1 MTDAA
6 GGAGPDGDGGRE
18 RHEDRAGDPL
28 LAVED
33 LETHYPVTEGWLRRE
48 VGRIRAVDGVSFRV
62 GRGEAFGLVGESGS
76 GKTTLAH
83 TLLGLEEPTAGEVRF
98 DGQPVGERSGAA
110 LRAFRRRAQLVVQ
123 DPTDAFNPRMR
134 VGEAV
139 AEPLA
144 IHGVDDADRR
154 ETIVADLLD
163 RVGLDPADAA
173 QYPHEFST
181 GEQQR
186 VAIAR
191 ALVLDPD
198 LLVLD
203 EPTSA
208 LDGRTRT
215 EILALLERVRR
226 EFDVAMLV
234 VSHDI
239 DVIRQFCERVA
250 VMYLGEF
257 VEQGAVETVLGEP
270 AHPYTRVLLDSV
282 PSLDPAAEPVARPL
296 TETMPEPADPP
307 GGCRFHTRCPAV
319 IPPEDLDLSE
329 SVWRSLAAFRFAVA
343 AGDLPAAKGPA
354 ALRAAFDLP
363 DPVPDE
369 DVEAA
374 VADALATLDRETGE
388 RDREAAADRLAET
401 LPTVCAQAVPETVEV
416 EGRPVACHRYDPEQ
430 PGEPPAR

>member
-1 MTDAA
+1 MTD
-6 GGAGPDGDGGRE
+6 GARE
-18 RHEDRAGDPL
+18 DDPL

-33 LETHYPVTEGWLRRE
+33 LETHYPVTEGWLRRT
-48 VGRIRAVDGVSFRV
+48 VGRVRAVDGVDFTV
-62 GRGEAFGLVGESGS
+62 ERGEAFGLVGESGS

-83 TLLGLEEPTAGEVRF
+83 SLLGLEEPTAGEVRF
-98 DGQPVGERSGAA
+98 DGRSVGDRSGAA
-110 LRAFRRRAQLVVQ
+110 LRTFRRRAQLVVQ

-154 ETIVADLLD
+154 EAIVADLLD
-163 RVGLDPADAA
+163 RVGLAPDDAG

-186 VAIAR
+186 IAIAR

-215 EILALLERVRR
+215 AILALLERVRR

-239 DVIRQFCERVA
+239 DVVRQFCERVA

-257 VEQGAVETVLGEP
+257 VEKGSVDAVLAEP

-282 PSLDPAAEPVARPL
+282 PSLDPSAEPVARPL

-307 GGCRFHTRCPAV
+307 SGCRFHTRCPAV
-319 IPPEDLDLSE
+319 IPPDDLALSE
-329 SVWRSLAAFRFAVA
+329 SLWRSLAAFRFAVT
-343 AGDLPAAKGPA
+343 AGDLPEADGPA
-354 ALRAAFDLP
+354 ALRGTFALP
-363 DPVPDE
+363 DPVPDA

-374 VADALATLDRETGE
+374 VADALAALDREDGE
-388 RDREAAADRLAET
+388 QNREAAADRLAET
-401 LPTVCAQAVPETVEV
+401 LPTVCAQAVPEEIEV
-416 EGRPVACHRYDPEQ
+416 EGRPVACHRYDPETA
-430 PGEPPAR
+430 GEPRSR

>member
-1 MTDAA
+1 VTDSAS
-6 GGAGPDGDGGRE
+6 GAGREGSDGD
-18 RHEDRAGDPL
+18 HPL
-28 LAVED
+28 LAVEG

-48 VGRIRAVDGVSFRV
+48 VGRVRAVDGVSFRIE
-62 GRGEAFGLVGESGS
+62 RGEAFGLVGESGS

-110 LRAFRRRAQLVVQ
+110 MRTFRRRAQLVVQ

-154 ETIVADLLD
+154 EAIVTDLLG
-163 RVGLDPADAA
+163 RVGLDPADAG

-215 EILALLERVRR
+215 DILALLERVRR
-226 EFDVAMLV
+226 EFDVAMLA

-239 DVIRQFCERVA
+239 DVVRQFCERVA

-257 VEQGAVETVLGEP
+257 VEKGAVDAVLGEP

-282 PSLDPAAEPVARPL
+282 PSLDPAADPVARPL
-296 TETMPEPADPP
+296 TETMPDPSDPP
-307 GGCRFHTRCPAV
+307 DGCRFHTRCPAV

-329 SVWRSLAAFRFAVA
+329 SLWRSLAAFRFAVA
-343 AGDLPAAKGPA
+343 AGDLPAAEGPA

-363 DPVPDE
+363 DPVPHDG
-369 DVEAA
+369 VEAA
-374 VADALATLDRETGE
+374 VADALAALDREAGG
-388 RDREAAADRLAET
+388 RDPETAADRLAEA
-401 LPTVCAQAVPETVEV
+401 LPTVCARTVPGDIEV
-416 EGRPVACHRYDPEQ
+416 EGRPVSCHRYDPEQ
-430 PGEPPAR
+430 PGEPPTR

>member
-1 MTDAA
+1 MTDGAS
-6 GGAGPDGDGGRE
+6 GAGRDGD
-18 RHEDRAGDPL
+18 GDPL

-48 VGRIRAVDGVSFRV
+48 VGRVRAVDGVSFRV

-98 DGQPVGERSGAA
+98 DGQAVGERSGAA

-144 IHGVDDADRR
+144 VHGVDDADRR
-154 ETIVADLLD
+154 ETIVADLLE
-163 RVGLDPADAA
+163 RVGLDPADAG

-186 VAIAR
+186 IAIAR

-215 EILALLERVRR
+215 DILALLERVRR
-226 EFDVAMLV
+226 DFGVAMLV

-239 DVIRQFCERVA
+239 DVVRQFCERVA

-257 VEQGAVETVLGEP
+257 VERGPVDAVLAEP

-282 PSLDPAAEPVARPL
+282 PSLDPAADPVARPL

-307 GGCRFHTRCPAV
+307 DGCRFHTRCPAV
-319 IPPEDLDLSE
+319 IPPEDLDLPE
-329 SVWRSLAAFRFAVA
+329 SLWRSLAAFRFSVA
-343 AGDLPAAKGPA
+343 AGDLPAAEGPA
-354 ALRAAFDLP
+354 PLRAAFDLP
-363 DPVPDE
+363 DPVPDG

-374 VADALATLDRETGE
+374 VADALAALDREDG
-388 RDREAAADRLAET
+388 RDREAAADRLAEA
-401 LPTVCAQAVPETVEV
+401 LPTVCAQAVPEEVEV
-416 EGRPVACHRYDPEQ
+416 EGRPVACHRYDPEMA
-430 PGEPPAR
+430 GEPRPR